1 MERGDEVPASKSVHK
16 DGKSDDFLLLFIQ
29 FLEWDE
35 QAVQSINQRMEGL
48 AINAPAAKVASGK
61 GFSVG
66 AAGDTAAS
74 SSTY

>member
-1 MERGDEVPASKSVHK
+1 MEGGDEVPASKSVHK
-16 DGKSDDFLLLFIQ
+16 DGKSDDFYSYSSNSWQ
-29 FLEWDE
+29 WDE

>member
-1 MERGDEVPASKSVHK
+1 MR
-16 DGKSDDFLLLFIQ
+16 FLQVSLSIEMGNLTIFYSYSSNSWQ
-29 FLEWDE
+29 WDE

-48 AINAPAAKVASGK
+48 AINGPAAKEASCK

-74 SSTY
+74 SSTYLRL